1 NFPNDW
7 VLLSTA
13 GPDTAE
19 MRIQFRL
26 QSATAPTTFDS
37 SRYAALESET
47 NYDLME
53 DEAVSEDPAARM
65 FQKWEKR
72 KK

>member
-1 NFPNDW
+1 
-7 VLLSTA
+7 
-13 GPDTAE
+13 

-53 DEAVSEDPAARM
+53 DEAVSEDPAA
-65 FQKWEKR
+65 
-72 KK
+72 